1 MSDIEQEIGWM
12 RRSPYTE
19 GWRTERYI
27 GSIGVDGCPMVSKSE
42 AERKVEAALSD
53 AERLQRTLEDEDSRW
68 ANIYAQKCT
77 EVERLREAL
86 RRIHAETDVP
96 TTNPYPRETIREIAR
111 AALNREGE
119 GK

>member
-1 MSDIEQEIGWM
+1 MSNQADPEQLDAAI
-12 RRSPYTE
+12 
-19 GWRTERYI
+19 
-27 GSIGVDGCPMVSKSE
+27 
-42 AERKVEAALSD
+42 AALVD
-53 AERLQRTLEDEDSRW
+53 ERNHYMDQ
-68 ANIYAQKCT
+68 A
-77 EVERLREAL
+77 ERLREAL